1 MEIKVKLDNFEGPFD
16 LLLHLIDQRKMDPL
30 KLVVSKIIDDYLSFL
45 QEAKME
51 DLDIRVEF
59 LVMASELLEIKALS
73 VLNLSEKEK
82 KEEELGQRIHEYKIF
97 KGISRQLELFENE
110 YNISYHKGKKG
121 KNIVNR
127 PSKEIDLSK
136 LGIEDIFNTYLSQ
149 IRETEEVLDININQ
163 TYTLSQEIESLN
175 QNLKKH
181 GKAEI
186 NDILTKAQNR
196 LHIVYLFLAIL
207 EMYRNNL
214 VKIDGKTIW
223 LSEDF

>member
-30 KLVVSKIIDDYLSFL
+30 KLVVSKIIDNYLSFL

-51 DLDIRVEF
+51 DLDIKVDF

-127 PSKEIDLSK
+127 PNKEIDLSK
-136 LGIEDIFNTYLSQ
+136 LGIEDIFNAYLSQ
-149 IRETEEVLDININQ
+149 IRETEEVLDINLNQ
-163 TYTLSQEIESLN
+163 TYNLSQEIENLN

-186 NDILTKAQNR
+186 NDILKKAQNR
-196 LHIVYLFLAIL
+196 MHIVYLFLAIL

-223 LSEDF
+223 LS

>member
-149 IRETEEVLDININQ
+149 ISETEEVLDININQ
-163 TYTLSQEIESLN
+163 TYTLSQEIENLN

-186 NDILTKAQNR
+186 NDILAKAQNR